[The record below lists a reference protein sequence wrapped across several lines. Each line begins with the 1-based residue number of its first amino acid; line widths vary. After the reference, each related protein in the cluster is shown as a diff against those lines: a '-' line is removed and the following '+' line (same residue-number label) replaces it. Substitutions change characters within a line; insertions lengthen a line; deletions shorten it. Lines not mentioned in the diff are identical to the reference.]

1 MTSGV
6 GGAHR
11 SRGRWL
17 MASAPVT
24 IAAAGVVLL
33 GGPLAGL
40 DAATAVV
47 LAAAVAAA
55 LHGCWMFRL
64 AAEARRD
71 GRPGRVTGGI
81 VALGAG
87 LVGAAVC
94 ATAPEGQGAAAA
106 AVLAYAGP
114 AAGAALVGGLLLLPG
129 VTSGGIGGGAR
140 RGLDGVCVALWK
152 YLILLTLV
160 LDLDGEPSAA
170 VFVTCLLAVIGVTVA
185 VVSGV
190 RAPYPRWAAVT
201 AAGGVALLVL
211 GLAVLPLLPAGAAH
225 RDAWLLAA
233 GGLLVAGSVLL
244 WAGACRSLATARL
257 ETAPARAVAD
267 GTLIGDP
274 LLVAP
279 VLAGGAAVLYT
290 LFSRGRIGTEAM
302 AIGAV
307 AVFAVVLREVLE
319 AATVRRFSGQLD
331 AQVASF
337 RSLVAGS
344 TDVILV
350 LDADLSV
357 RWQSPAAA
365 RQFGLSEREVE
376 GKPFVRLVH
385 AEDAAAVRQSLGT
398 AAAEPCRARFHDGFG
413 AWRHVEFTVTD
424 QRERP
429 EVAGL
434 VVHLRDVGERHELE
448 TSLQRTTRVDP
459 LTGLAN
465 RAVLTRELTAGAG
478 FLVTIGLDG
487 FAGINDLHGPDVGDA
502 LLVEVAARIR
512 SMIGGGD
519 VAARIDG
526 DEFAVFTRVDKVHAY
541 TLATRLLG
549 GLSEPYDPG
558 TVVHLSAGIGLTPV
572 GGGPEETVRRAGLAL
587 RRAKRSGRGRIEWH
601 DEAVEEA
608 YVRRATLEQHLP
620 RAAERGEFDLAFH
633 PVYDLVEGHPVGVE
647 ALLRWRHP
655 RLGTIP
661 PLETLAVARELG
673 VTAAVHEWVLHRAC
687 RQLSLWQHEGYR
699 LWMSVNVGCD
709 DFVAPGFAERLSLA
723 LDSHQVE
730 PADLVVELAERE
742 VGADL
747 GRLAEPLATVRSIG
761 VRTALDGFGTGA
773 TSLGHLRR
781 LPADL
786 LKVDRSLFTVP
797 AGSAGGIAP
806 IIDVVVKL
814 GQRLNVT
821 VVAHGLEA
829 EQHLHLVRSAG
840 CRLGQGHYYGT
851 PGPAERVEAALVR
864 QRTW

>member
-1 MTSGV
+1 MAPGV

-11 SRGRWL
+11 SRGRRL
-17 MASAPVT
+17 PASAPVT
-24 IAAAGVVLL
+24 LAAAAVVLL

-47 LAAAVAAA
+47 LGAAVAAA
-55 LHGCWMFRL
+55 LHGCWLFRL
-64 AAEARRD
+64 AVEARRG
-71 GRPGRVTGGI
+71 GRPARVTGGI

-94 ATAPEGQGAAAA
+94 ATAPEGHGAAAA
-106 AVLAYAGP
+106 VVLAYAGP

-129 VTSGGIGGGAR
+129 VTGGGVGGAAR

-152 YLILLTLV
+152 YLTLLV
-160 LDLDGEPSAA
+160 LVLELDGGPSGA
-170 VFVTCLLAVIGVTVA
+170 VFLTCLLAVIGVTVA

-211 GLAVLPLLPAGAAH
+211 GLAVLPLLPDDAGQ

-233 GGLLVAGSVLL
+233 GGLLVAGSVLV
-244 WAGACRSLATARL
+244 WAGAGRSLSTARR
-257 ETAPARAVAD
+257 ETAPAGAVAD

-279 VLAGGAAVLYT
+279 VLAGGAAVLYA

-307 AVFAVVLREVLE
+307 AVLAVVLREVLE

-331 AQVASF
+331 AQAASF

-385 AEDAAAVRQSLGT
+385 AEDAVGVRRHLGT
-398 AAAEPCRARFHDGFG
+398 VASEPCRARFHDGFG

-424 QRERP
+424 LRAKP

-448 TSLQRTTRVDP
+448 ASLQRTTRADP

-465 RAVLTRELTAGAG
+465 RAVLLRELTAGTG
-478 FLVTIGLDG
+478 YLVTIGLDG
-487 FAGINDLHGPDVGDA
+487 FAGVNDLHGPDVGDA
-502 LLVEVAARIR
+502 LLAEVAARIR

-526 DEFAVFTRVDKVHAY
+526 DEFAVFTRVDRVHAH
-541 TLATRLLG
+541 TLATRLLS

-558 TVVHLSAGIGLTPV
+558 TVVQLSAGIGLAPV
-572 GGGPEETVRRAGLAL
+572 GGGPEESVRRAGLAL
-587 RRAKRSGRGRIEWH
+587 RRAKRAGRGRIEWH
-601 DEAVEEA
+601 DEAAEAA
-608 YVRRATLEQHLP
+608 YVRRATLEQQLP
-620 RAAERGEFDLAFH
+620 QAAERGEFDLAFH

-661 PLETLAVARELG
+661 PRETLAVARELG
-673 VTAAVHEWVLHRAC
+673 VTAQVDEWVLNRAC

-709 DFVAPGFAERLSLA
+709 DLTAPGFAERLSLA

-730 PADLVVELAERE
+730 PGDLVIELAERE
-742 VGADL
+742 FGTDL
-747 GRLAEPLATVRSIG
+747 DRLAQPLSTVRAIG

-773 TSLGHLRR
+773 TSLAHLRR

-786 LKVDRSLFTVP
+786 LKVDRSLFTP
-797 AGSAGGIAP
+797 APGGGGIAP

-829 EQHLHLVRSAG
+829 EQHLRLVRSAG

-864 QRTW
+864 QLRSF